1 MDQARLLKTL
11 SDLPLG
17 SIKYFER
24 VGSTNDEASA
34 WAAQAAPD
42 LALVVAEEQTAGRG
56 RQGRSWITVPGA
68 SLAFSLVIYPA
79 EKSAHILPRLTALGA
94 LAVRDALEKYY
105 DVHALIKWP
114 NDVLVYRRKLAGVL
128 AEAQWIGDQLGALIL
143 GIGINIAAASVGTA
157 LRNEDGLRFPAT
169 YLEGI
174 LERPVDRLELLHH
187 VVAELL
193 LWRPRLAS
201 PEFLQAWEASLA
213 FRGERVQVITGQSVN
228 NDGLPAGLEGHPPS
242 VVEGMILGLAPD
254 GSLKLRVQSGEVV
267 AVRTGEVRLRLL
279 ETSPI
284 YE

>member
-1 MDQARLLKTL
+1 MDQTRLQKAL

-17 SIKYFER
+17 GIKYFER
-24 VGSTNDEASA
+24 VGSTNDEASV

-42 LALVVAEEQTAGRG
+42 LSLVVAEEQTAGRG
-56 RQGRSWITVPGA
+56 RQGRSWITVPGS

-94 LAVRDALEKYY
+94 LAVRDTFEKYY
-105 DVHALIKWP
+105 GVHALIKWP
-114 NDVLVYRRKLAGVL
+114 NDILVYRRKLAGVL

-169 YLEGI
+169 YLEGV
-174 LERPVDRLELLHH
+174 LERPVDRIELLHY

-193 LWRPRLAS
+193 RWRPRLAS
-201 PEFLQAWEASLA
+201 PEFLQVWEASLA
-213 FRGERVQVITGQSVN
+213 FRGERVQVITGHSVGK
-228 NDGLPAGLEGHPPS
+228 DGLPAGLEGYPPS

-254 GSLKLRVQSGEVV
+254 GSLKLRIQSGEVV
-267 AVRTGEVRLRLL
+267 TVRAGEVRLRLL

>member
-1 MDQARLLKTL
+1 MDQTRLLKTL

-17 SIKYFER
+17 AIKYFER

-34 WAAQAAPD
+34 WATQGAPD

-56 RQGRSWITVPGA
+56 RPGRSWITVPGA
-68 SLAFSLVIYPA
+68 SLALSLVIYPS

-94 LAVRDALEKYY
+94 LAVRDTLEKFYG
-105 DVHALIKWP
+105 VHALIKWP

-143 GIGINIAAASVGTA
+143 GIGINIAAASIGTA

-169 YLEGI
+169 YLESV
-174 LERPVDRLELLHH
+174 LERPVDRLELLHN

-193 LWRPRLAS
+193 RWRPRLAS
-201 PEFLQAWEASLA
+201 PEFLQVWEASLA
-213 FRGERVQVITGQSVN
+213 FRGERVQVIAGQSVGK
-228 NDGLPAGLEGHPPS
+228 DGLPAGLEGHPPS

-267 AVRTGEVRLRLL
+267 AVRAGEVRLRLL
-279 ETSPI
+279 ETSPA
-284 YE
+284 YR